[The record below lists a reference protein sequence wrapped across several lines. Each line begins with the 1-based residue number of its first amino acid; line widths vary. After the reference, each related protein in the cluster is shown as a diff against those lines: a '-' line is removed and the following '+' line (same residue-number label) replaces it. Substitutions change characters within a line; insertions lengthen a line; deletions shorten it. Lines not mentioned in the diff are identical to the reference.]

1 MKIKIYL
8 ETSEERIG
16 VYSISDIGQY
26 DEENDEFESLDNAND
41 FIGEEDFC
49 GDDIGAVQ
57 KAVAESVAEQLG
69 IDIGDVCFGD
79 E

>member
-16 VYSISDIGQY
+16 VYCISDIEQY
-26 DEENDEFESLDNAND
+26 DEENDEFETLDNAND
-41 FIGEEDFC
+41 FIGEEDFF
-49 GDDIGAVQ
+49 GDDIGDVQ

-69 IDIGDVCFGD
+69 IDIGDVCFED